1 MTRPQRWIG
10 GILSAL
16 LAITLA
22 SGAFLWL
29 NRHIQAGPDVKAV
42 AVVPTSSRMVGNTL
56 QLDLGKT
63 WFAAVEI
70 TGTAET
76 MGADLD
82 VRMGERL
89 GSDDLLDAAPYG
101 SVRFFQTP
109 VTLTDDATSVPLNQL
124 DARGMPLGIS
134 VMPMRYIE
142 VKGWPQKLPTSAI
155 GITAYISSHYEP
167 VGSVRFPGNDERSAD
182 LNRLSDLGKHTMVA
196 TSFMDLFVD
205 GDRERLAYQAD
216 ALINQRGWYAVTGDT
231 MVARRTLE
239 ELFRAPTWP
248 SEWMSQ
254 TILLAWEM
262 YEADGD
268 IDYLRKIY
276 DRLDIFTLD
285 DFIDETGLINT
296 YNEEKAARFVSTTNA
311 DYLEDIVDW
320 PPVERDGYDM
330 VTYNTVVNAFAQ
342 AAFSR
347 MAQIAGVLGKSSDAE
362 NYGIK
367 AENLRAAMLA
377 QLTDPETGLYLD
389 GKGSSHTA
397 AHALFVPLAFGLVPQ
412 DRIEATLQA
421 LRARIETYGG
431 GIPASVYGAQFLLD
445 GLFDAGA
452 SDIALSLMLN
462 RTDRGW
468 MHMLDTFDATITHEA
483 WDLKYKDNLDW
494 NHAWGSA
501 FFNVMFRKMVGLEI
515 VQPGWSKWT
524 LAPAQGID
532 LPIAAR
538 LASPDGPIEVDID
551 PNKRLVT
558 VSGGSS
564 LVNFVPPVDGAWQY
578 KLITAP

>member
-1 MTRPQRWIG
+1 MTRTPLWIA
-10 GILSAL
+10 GILSAFL
-16 LAITLA
+16 TLTIA
-22 SGAFLWL
+22 STALLWL
-29 NRHIQAGPDVKAV
+29 NSHTEAGPDVKAV
-42 AVVPTSSRMVGNTL
+42 AVVPTSGRMVGDTL
-56 QLDLGKT
+56 QLDLGKI

-70 TGTAET
+70 TGSAET
-76 MGADLD
+76 TGADIE

-89 GSDDLLDAAPYG
+89 GSDELLDATPYG
-101 SVRFFQTP
+101 SVRFYQTP
-109 VTLTDDATSVPLNQL
+109 VTLADVRTSVPLGQL
-124 DARGMPLGIS
+124 DARGMPSGIS

-142 VKGWPQKLPTSAI
+142 IKGWPQNLPTSSI
-155 GITAYISSHYEP
+155 GITAYISSHYQP
-167 VGSVRFPGNDERSAD
+167 VGSVRFPGNDERSAN
-182 LNRLSDLGKHTMVA
+182 LNRLSELGNHTMVA

-239 ELFRAPTWP
+239 ELLRAPTWP

-254 TILLAWEM
+254 TVLLAWEM

-268 IDYLRKIY
+268 IDYLRQIY
-276 DRLDIFTLD
+276 DRLHIFTLD

-296 YNEEKAARFVSTTNA
+296 HDGAKAARFVSATNA

-320 PPVERDGYDM
+320 PPVERDDYDM
-330 VTYNTVVNAFAQ
+330 VPYNTVVNAFSQ

-347 MAQIAGVLGKSSDAE
+347 MAQIAEALGKTSDAE
-362 NYGIK
+362 NYGAK
-367 AENLRAAMLA
+367 AANLRAAMLA
-377 QLTDPETGLYLD
+377 QLTDPNTGLYID
-389 GKGSSHTA
+389 GKGSTHTA

-412 DRIEATLQA
+412 NKVEATIEA
-421 LRARIETYGG
+421 LRVRIAAYGG
-431 GIPASVYGAQFLLD
+431 GVPASVYGAQFLLD

-452 SDIALSLMLN
+452 GDIALSLMLN

-468 MHMLDTFDATITHEA
+468 MHMLDTYDATITHEA

-501 FFNVMFRKMVGLEI
+501 FFNVMFRKMVGFEI
-515 VQPGWSKWT
+515 VEPGWAKWT
-524 LAPAQGID
+524 LAPAEEID

-551 PNKRLVT
+551 PTKRLVT
-558 VSGGSS
+558 IAGGSS

>member
-1 MTRPQRWIG
+1 
-10 GILSAL
+10 
-16 LAITLA
+16 
-22 SGAFLWL
+22 
-29 NRHIQAGPDVKAV
+29 
-42 AVVPTSSRMVGNTL
+42 MVGDTL
-56 QLDLGKT
+56 QLDLGKI

-76 MGADLD
+76 MGADIE

-101 SVRFFQTP
+101 SVRFYKTP
-109 VTLTDDATSVPLNQL
+109 VTLADGATSVPLGQL
-124 DARGMPLGIS
+124 DARGMPTGIS

-142 VKGWPQKLPTSAI
+142 VTGWPQNLPTSSI
-155 GITAYISSHYEP
+155 GITAYISSHYDP

-182 LNRLSDLGKHTMVA
+182 LNRLSELGNHTMVA

-254 TILLAWEM
+254 TILLAWES

-276 DRLDIFTLD
+276 DRLNIFTLD

-296 YNEEKAARFVSTTNA
+296 YDEAKAARFVSATNA

-320 PPVERDGYDM
+320 PRVERDGYDM

-347 MAQIAGVLGKSSDAE
+347 MAQIAEALGKTSDAE
-362 NYGIK
+362 NYATK
-367 AENLRAAMLA
+367 AANLRSAMQA
-377 QLTDPETGLYLD
+377 QLTDPNTGLYLD
-389 GKGSSHTA
+389 GKGSTHTA

-412 DRIEATLQA
+412 DKVAATIEA
-421 LRARIETYGG
+421 LRARIAAYDGG
-431 GIPASVYGAQFLLD
+431 VPASVYGAQFLLD

-452 SDIALSLMLN
+452 GDIALSLMLN

-468 MHMLDTFDATITHEA
+468 MHMLDTYDATITHEA

-501 FFNVMFRKMVGLEI
+501 FFNVMFRKMVGLVI
-515 VQPGWSKWT
+515 VEPGWAKWT
-524 LAPAQGID
+524 LAPAKGID

-538 LASPDGPIEVDID
+538 LASPNGPIEVDID
-551 PNKRLVT
+551 PTKRLVT
-558 VSGGSS
+558 VAGGSS
-564 LVNFVPPVDGAWQY
+564 LVNFVPPVYGAWQY